1 MPEKKRKKF
10 RERNEASPSPS
21 SRACKVGIARLR
33 HRDNRSTGASG
44 TPPFPH
50 QIFGA
55 SKSGA
60 CHQGLHDNDAFPF
73 PVSKIHRGVYIACAN
88 LIKLDNFERLRTAGR
103 DGDMGSEEAAL
114 FVRGLVLSTGP
125 RCLVVLC

>member
-1 MPEKKRKKF
+1 MKLVLVLAAGL
-10 RERNEASPSPS
+10 ASLEL
-21 SRACKVGIARLR
+21 RGCAIETTDRLVR
-33 HRDNRSTGASG
+33 PGP
-44 TPPFPH
+44 PPFPH